1 MIEKTV
7 SHYRIFE
14 KLGAGGM
21 GVVYLAEDLRLG
33 RRVALKFLPEDV
45 SSDPQALERL
55 KREARAASSLEHP
68 NICTIHD
75 IDEADGRP
83 FIVME
88 LLEGDTLRDYVSSH
102 RPGLERLLEI
112 AIQMV
117 DALDAAHSRGVIHRD
132 IKPGNIF
139 ITRRGQAKLMD
150 FGLAKWVQTARD
162 GDGDLSALATAA
174 AAEHLTDSGTT
185 LGTVAYM
192 SPEQARGEPLDA
204 RSDIFSFG
212 AVLYEMSTGR
222 QAFGGSTSAVVFD
235 AILNRAPTEPVR
247 LNPELPPDLE
257 RILNKALEKDRDL
270 RYQSAAEMLADLKRL
285 RRDSSAPS
293 PTRPAAAALPRA
305 ARRLP
310 LGVVLGA
317 AAAIVA
323 LAAGALL
330 LRNRSARA
338 PAGSVMTLAVLP
350 FRNLGASG
358 PQDYLSIAI
367 PDEITTT
374 LSNVPKLAIRPFAQ
388 TQKYARSGTD
398 PQQAGR
404 ELRVAG
410 ILTGH
415 FVHEGPRLQ
424 VTMEAIDVEENSLLW
439 RDSVSAGADDLIG
452 LRDQIQSTLRRGLMP
467 KLGAPANVPQAATRP
482 RNPEAYDLY
491 LRSTAVSHDPDPNRD
506 AIKMLE
512 RSVKLDP
519 DFAPGWH
526 ALGLRYY
533 YDSLYGGGGEV
544 QYRKARSSYERSLE
558 LDPNL
563 VEAAANL
570 VVLRTEDGEF
580 EKAYDDAIAL
590 VRRRPDAP
598 EAHHTLGYVLRYAGL
613 LEESAR
619 ECDTALSLDPKNYR
633 WRSCAL
639 NFILLGRYDRAKQL
653 IALDA
658 GSTWANNV
666 TVGALLRENKLEE
679 AVRVAHGLAGGSA
692 LLAVQMRLVE
702 DFLRHAPE
710 AELAKA
716 EEDVIGQTSS
726 IRDAEP
732 HYWVGSMLGFCQRR
746 RGALGELRT
755 AVDSGWAAY
764 QALDRD
770 PLFASVRSD
779 PEYARIRAT
788 AADRQN
794 RFLAHRAQNR
804 KPS

>member
-1 MIEKTV
+1 MLDKTV
-7 SHYRIFE
+7 SHYRIVE

-45 SSDPQALERL
+45 SADAQALERL

-75 IDEADGRP
+75 IDDAEGRP

-88 LLEGDTLRDYVSSH
+88 LLEGDTLRDFVSGH
-102 RPGLERLLEI
+102 RPNLERLLEI
-112 AIQMV
+112 SIQIV
-117 DALDAAHSRGVIHRD
+117 DALDAAHTRGIVHRD

-150 FGLAKWVQTARD
+150 FGLAKWVPAGG
-162 GDGDLSALATAA
+162 GDSGGDASALATAV

-212 AVLYEMSTGR
+212 AVLYEISTGK
-222 QAFGGSTSAVVFD
+222 QAFGGSTTAVVFD
-235 AILNRAPTEPVR
+235 AILNRAPTAPVR

-270 RYQSAAEMLADLKRL
+270 RYQSSAEMLADLKRL
-285 RRDSSAPS
+285 RRDSSAPR
-293 PTRPAAAALPRA
+293 PTRAADAAGPKA
-305 ARRLP
+305 ARRISF
-310 LGVVLGA
+310 GIVIGA
-317 AAAIVA
+317 AAGIVA
-323 LAAGALL
+323 LAAGAVL
-330 LRNRSARA
+330 LRNRSARP

-452 LRDQIQSTLRRGLMP
+452 LRDQIQATLRRGLMP
-467 KLGAPANVPQAATRP
+467 KLGAPANLPQAATRP
-482 RNPEAYDLY
+482 RNPEAYDLF
-491 LRSTAVSHDPDPNRD
+491 LRSSAVSHDPEPNRD
-506 AIKMLE
+506 AIRMLE
-512 RSVKLDP
+512 RSVQLDP

-526 ALGLRYY
+526 VLGLRYY
-533 YDSLYGGGGEV
+533 YDSVYGSGGEV
-544 QYRKARSSYERSLE
+544 PYRKARSSYERSLE
-558 LDPNL
+558 LDPNQ
-563 VEAAANL
+563 VDAAANL
-570 VVLRTEDGEF
+570 VILRTEGGEF
-580 EKAYDDAIAL
+580 EKAYEDAIAL
-590 VRRRPDAP
+590 ARRRPDAP

-613 LEESAR
+613 LEEAGR
-619 ECDTALSLDPKNYR
+619 ECDTALSLDPRNYR
-633 WRSCAL
+633 WRSCSL
-639 NFILLGRYDRAKQL
+639 NFILLGRYERARQF

-658 GSTWANNV
+658 GSYWANNV
-666 TVGALLRENKLEE
+666 TVGLLLRENKLED
-679 AVRVAHGLAGGSA
+679 AVRIARVAATGSA
-692 LLAVQMRLVE
+692 FLATQMRLVE
-702 DFLRHAPE
+702 SFLRRAPE
-710 AELAKA
+710 AELAKT
-716 EEDVIGQTSS
+716 ERDLIGDSVS
-726 IRDAEP
+726 IRDSEP
-732 HYWVGSMLGFCQRR
+732 HYWIGSLLAFCQRR
-746 RGALGELRT
+746 QAALAQLRA
-755 AVDSGWAAY
+755 AVDSGWAGS
-764 QALDRD
+764 QGLDRD
-770 PLFASVRSD
+770 PLYASVRSD
-779 PEYARIRAT
+779 PEYARIRAI
-788 AADRQN
+788 AVERQK
-794 RFLAHRAQNR
+794 RFLEHRSR
-804 KPS
+804 MPK

>member
-1 MIEKTV
+1 
-7 SHYRIFE
+7 
-14 KLGAGGM
+14 
-21 GVVYLAEDLRLG
+21 
-33 RRVALKFLPEDV
+33 
-45 SSDPQALERL
+45 
-55 KREARAASSLEHP
+55 
-68 NICTIHD
+68 
-75 IDEADGRP
+75 
-83 FIVME
+83 
-88 LLEGDTLRDYVSSH
+88 
-102 RPGLERLLEI
+102 
-112 AIQMV
+112 
-117 DALDAAHSRGVIHRD
+117 
-132 IKPGNIF
+132 
-139 ITRRGQAKLMD
+139 
-150 FGLAKWVQTARD
+150 
-162 GDGDLSALATAA
+162 
-174 AAEHLTDSGTT
+174 
-185 LGTVAYM
+185 
-192 SPEQARGEPLDA
+192 
-204 RSDIFSFG
+204 
-212 AVLYEMSTGR
+212 
-222 QAFGGSTSAVVFD
+222 VVFD
-235 AILNRAPTEPVR
+235 AILNRAPTAPVR

-293 PTRPAAAALPRA
+293 ATRPAAGGGPKA
-305 ARRLP
+305 ARRIP
-310 LGVVLGA
+310 VGVVAGA

-323 LAAGALL
+323 LAAGAVV

-374 LSNVPKLAIRPFAQ
+374 LSNVPKLAIRPFSQ

-491 LRSTAVSHDPDPNRD
+491 LRSTAVSHDPEPNRD
-506 AIKMLE
+506 AIRMLE
-512 RSVKLDP
+512 RSVQLDP

-533 YDSLYGGGGEV
+533 YDSVYGGGGEV
-544 QYRKARSSYERSLE
+544 PYRKSRSSYERSLE
-558 LDPNL
+558 LDPNQ
-563 VEAAANL
+563 VDAAANL
-570 VVLRTEDGEF
+570 VILRTEDGEF

-613 LEESAR
+613 LEEAAR

-639 NFILLGRYDRAKQL
+639 NFILLGRYDRARQF

-658 GSTWANNV
+658 GTVWAKNV
-666 TVGALLRENKLEE
+666 TIGVLLRENKLEE
-679 AVRVAHGLAGGSA
+679 AARMALGLAGGSE
-692 LLAVQMRLVE
+692 LLNTQMRLVE
-702 DFLRHAPE
+702 NFLRHAPE

-716 EEDVIGQTSS
+716 ERDVVGQTSP

-732 HYWVGSMLGFCQRR
+732 HYWVGSILGFCQRR
-746 RGALGELRT
+746 QGALGQLRA
-755 AVDSGWAAY
+755 AVDSGWAAH

-779 PEYARIRAT
+779 PEYPRIRAI
-788 AADRQN
+788 AVERQN
-794 RFLAHRAQNR
+794 RFLAHRTQNR
-804 KPS
+804 KLS

>member
-1 MIEKTV
+1 MLEKTV
-7 SHYRIFE
+7 SHYRILE

-45 SSDPQALERL
+45 SADPQALERL

-75 IDEADGRP
+75 IDDAEGRP

-88 LLEGDTLRDYVSSH
+88 LLEGDTLRDFVSGH
-102 RPGLERLLEI
+102 RPNLERLLEI
-112 AIQMV
+112 SIQIV
-117 DALDAAHSRGVIHRD
+117 DALDAAHTRGIVHRD

-150 FGLAKWVQTARD
+150 FGLAKWVPAGG
-162 GDGDLSALATAA
+162 GDSGGDASALATAV

-212 AVLYEMSTGR
+212 AVLYEISTGKP
-222 QAFGGSTSAVVFD
+222 AFGGSTTAVIFD
-235 AILNRAPTEPVR
+235 AILNRAPTAPVR

-257 RILNKALEKDRDL
+257 RILNKSLEKDRDL

-285 RRDSSAPS
+285 RRDSSAPR
-293 PTRPAAAALPRA
+293 PTQTGDPREPRAGTPRRRLAILAAA
-305 ARRLP
+305 
-310 LGVVLGA
+310 
-317 AAAIVA
+317 VA
-323 LAAGALL
+323 VIAAGALGAW
-330 LRNRSARA
+330 LRNRAARPA
-338 PAGSVMTLAVLP
+338 PGSIMTLAVLP

-358 PQDYLSIAI
+358 PQDYLAIAI

-374 LSNVPKLAIRPFAQ
+374 LSNVPKLAIRPFSQ
-388 TQKYARSGTD
+388 TQKYVRSTD
-398 PQQAGR
+398 PQQAGK

-410 ILTGH
+410 VLTGH

-452 LRDQIQSTLRRGLMP
+452 LRDRIQATLRRGLMP
-467 KLGAPANVPQAATRP
+467 KLGAPADVPQTATRP
-482 RNPEAYDLY
+482 RNPEAYDLF
-491 LRSTAVSHDPDPNRD
+491 LRSTAVSHDPEPNRG

-512 RSVKLDP
+512 RSVQLDP

-526 ALGLRYY
+526 LLGLRYY
-533 YDSLYGGGGEV
+533 YESLYGGGGEV
-544 QYRKARSSYERSLE
+544 PYRKARSSYERSLE
-558 LDPNL
+558 LDPNQ
-563 VEAAANL
+563 VDAAANL
-570 VVLRTEDGEF
+570 VILRTEDGEF
-580 EKAYDDAIAL
+580 EKAYEDATAL

-613 LEESAR
+613 LEEAAR

-639 NFILLGRYDRAKQL
+639 NFILLGRYDRARQF

-658 GSTWANNV
+658 GSYWANNV
-666 TVGALLRENKLEE
+666 TVGLLLRENKLED
-679 AVRVAHGLAGGSA
+679 AARVARVAATGSA
-692 LLAVQMRLVE
+692 FLATQMRLV
-702 DFLRHAPE
+702 DVFLRHAPE
-710 AELAKA
+710 AELAKT
-716 EEDVIGQTSS
+716 ERDVLGEAGS

-732 HYWVGSMLGFCQRR
+732 HYWIGSLLGYCQRHQA
-746 RGALGELRT
+746 ALAQLRT
-755 AVDSGWAAY
+755 AVDSGWAGY

-770 PLFASVRSD
+770 PLYASVRSD
-779 PEYARIRAT
+779 PEYPRIRAV
-788 AADRQN
+788 AAERQK
-794 RFLAHRAQNR
+794 RFLDHRSQLPR
-804 KPS
+804 